1 MAANNNNN
9 TNNNQPLPMTSSN
22 NCWGTVPKPIVEDMN
37 FAAIVKNQKK
47 EKVLKQATEREKRK
61 QQEERD
67 LEEALVKS
75 LEMATMQD
83 AQPDEDEDEWDLLNE
98 EDDFKFILPPEVL
111 EFLKSEEEELAAAE
125 KAALEGCESDAVI
138 AQMLQAQFDKEYNE
152 EVKRIEK
159 AQNKQ
164 SKITVCLDKYIKPYI
179 RDVGEDLESDDY
191 EEDEIHR
198 EKRDWDRFETNE
210 RILEAI
216 PKCGYG
222 MDKDGEMITKHD
234 EKLCGVRNACRMMSL
249 PLEFATGDGA
259 GFDMKLSNRVFN
271 ELKTYSR
278 KGQKKNA
285 RMQDRKD
292 NVATAEMGVDGRTRL
307 ILYKLINNLIL
318 EQINGIISTG
328 KEAVILHANS
338 DPAFVGPDPENPLVM
353 PKECAVK
360 IFKTT
365 LNDFKQ
371 RDRYIK
377 DDYRF
382 KGRFNVR
389 FGKQNNFVII
399 NMWAEKEMHNLT
411 RMQSVGINCPEVVML
426 KKHVLVMS
434 FIGENNKAAP
444 KLKDA
449 ILSAAQWIAAY
460 DEVVTAMYKL
470 YNEAKLVHADLS
482 EYNILWHDD
491 KCWFIDVAQSVEPQH
506 PSALE
511 FLMRDCNNI
520 VSFFEKK
527 GVPNCHTKEQL
538 FEHITSLNAETI
550 NVAML
555 ERIHTKGANIQ
566 LATAPNQD
574 ECPLEAKPLE
584 YPFDLAWEKTMQNAA
599 NVDCKVQAALV
610 ENAKTE
616 SSMPQPII
624 VNSLTDTA
632 NI

>member
-1 MAANNNNN
+1 MAANNNN
-9 TNNNQPLPMTSSN
+9 TNNATPNPPAS
-22 NCWGTVPKPIVEDMN
+22 CWGTINKPSDDN
-37 FAAIVKNQKK
+37 FASIIKNQEK
-47 EKVLKQATEREKRK
+47 EKHIKQAVEREKRK
-61 QQEERD
+61 RQEEKD
-67 LEEALVKS
+67 MEEAIVKS
-75 LEMATMQD
+75 LEEATSVKDMGD
-83 AQPDEDEDEWDLLNE
+83 DDDDWDLLDG
-98 EDDFKFILPPEVL
+98 EDDIKFTLPPEVL
-111 EFLKSEEEELAAAE
+111 EFLKCEEEELKAAE
-125 KAALEGCESDAVI
+125 TAAETESDAVI

-152 EVKRIEK
+152 NLKRIER

-164 SKITVCLDKYIKPYI
+164 SKITICLDKYIKPYI
-179 RDVGEDLESDDY
+179 RDVGEDLEDDY
-191 EEDEIHR
+191 EDEDDAHR
-198 EKRDWDRFETNE
+198 EKRDWDRFDTNA
-210 RILEAI
+210 RIFEQI
-216 PKCGYG
+216 PKCGYA

-234 EKLCGVRNACRMMSL
+234 ETLCGVKNACRMMSL

-307 ILYKLINNLIL
+307 ILYKLINNQIL

-328 KEAVILHANS
+328 KEAVILHASS
-338 DPAFVGPDPENPLVM
+338 DPAFVGPDPENPLIM

-360 IFKTT
+360 ILKTT

-399 NMWAEKEMHNLT
+399 NMWAEKEMHNLS
-411 RMQSVGINCPEVVML
+411 RMLSVGINCPEVVML

-434 FIGENNKAAP
+434 FIGEDNNAAP
-444 KLKDA
+444 KIKDA
-449 ILSAAQWIAAY
+449 ILSSAEWIAAY

-482 EYNILWHDD
+482 EYNILWHKE

-520 VSFFEKK
+520 VTFFEKK

-574 ECPLEAKPLE
+574 ECPLDVKPLE
-584 YPFDLAWEKTMQNAA
+584 YPFDLAWEKTTTTTPMTE
-599 NVDCKVQAALV
+599 CRIQASMAEV
-610 ENAKTE
+610 KDE
-616 SSMPQPII
+616 SSTSMQQPII
-624 VNSLTDTA
+624 VNSMTDTA
-632 NI
+632 NV

>member
-1 MAANNNNN
+1 MAANNTN
-9 TNNNQPLPMTSSN
+9 TNNQQLPTMTPPS
-22 NCWGTVPKPIVEDMN
+22 NCWGNVPKPIVEDMN

-47 EKVLKQATEREKRK
+47 EKVLKQATEREKIK
-61 QQEERD
+61 LQEERD

-75 LEMATMQD
+75 LEMATLQEATTSSTLLGGQGD
-83 AQPDEDEDEWDLLNE
+83 DDEEDWDLLNQ

-125 KAALEGCESDAVI
+125 KAAIEGCDSDAVI

-152 EVKRIEK
+152 ELKRIEK

-179 RDVGEDLESDDY
+179 RDVGEDDDSDYDY
-191 EEDEIHR
+191 DEDDLNR

-210 RILEAI
+210 RRFEAI

-222 MDKDGEMITKHD
+222 LDKDGEMITKHD

-259 GFDMKLSNRVFN
+259 GFDMKLSNRQ
-271 ELKTYSR
+271 KSR
-278 KGQKKNA
+278 
-285 RMQDRKD
+285 
-292 NVATAEMGVDGRTRL
+292 
-307 ILYKLINNLIL
+307 
-318 EQINGIISTG
+318 S
-328 KEAVILHANS
+328 LH
-338 DPAFVGPDPENPLVM
+338 
-353 PKECAVK
+353 
-360 IFKTT
+360 
-365 LNDFKQ
+365 LNDFKH
-371 RDRYIK
+371 
-377 DDYRF
+377 
-382 KGRFNVR
+382 FNVR

-399 NMWAEKEMHNLT
+399 NMWAEKEM
-411 RMQSVGINCPEVVML
+411 Q
-426 KKHVLVMS
+426 
-434 FIGENNKAAP
+434 AAP

-449 ILSAAQWIAAY
+449 LLSAAEWIAAY
-460 DEVVTAMYKL
+460 DEVVTAMHKL

-482 EYNILWHDD
+482 EYNILWHDG

-584 YPFDLAWEKTMQNAA
+584 YPFDLAWEKTTQNV
-599 NVDCKVQAALV
+599 NVDCKMQAALA
-610 ENAKTE
+610 ENKAE
-616 SSMPQPII
+616 MSSSAVMAQPIV
-624 VNSLTDTA
+624 VNTITDTA

>member
-1 MAANNNNN
+1 MAANNTDNNVH
-9 TNNNQPLPMTSSN
+9 NNSNPPSTS
-22 NCWGTVPKPIVEDMN
+22 CWGTITKPKEDN
-37 FAAIVKNQKK
+37 FASIVKNQEK
-47 EKVLKQATEREKRK
+47 EKQLKHATEREKRK
-61 QQEERD
+61 QQEAKD

-75 LEMATMQD
+75 LELASLKD
-83 AQPDEDEDEWDLLNE
+83 DEDDDWDLLND
-98 EDDFKFILPPEVL
+98 EDDFNFTLPPEVL
-111 EFLKSEEEELAAAE
+111 EFLKTEEEELKAAETAAAE
-125 KAALEGCESDAVI
+125 ECESDAVI
-138 AQMLQAQFDKEYNE
+138 AQMLQAQFNKEYNQE
-152 EVKRIEK
+152 LKRIEK

-164 SKITVCLDKYIKPYI
+164 SKITVCLDKYMKPYI
-179 RDVGEDLESDDY
+179 KDVGEELENEY
-191 EEDEIHR
+191 EEEDDVDR
-198 EKRDWDRFETNE
+198 EKRDWDRFDTNA
-210 RILEAI
+210 RLLEQI
-216 PKCGYG
+216 PKCGYAI
-222 MDKDGEMITKHD
+222 DRDGEMITKHD

-271 ELKTYSR
+271 DLKTYSR
-278 KGQKKNA
+278 KGHKN

-292 NVATAEMGVDGRTRL
+292 NVATAEMGVDVRTRL
-307 ILYKLINNLIL
+307 ILYKLVNNKIL

-328 KEAVILHANS
+328 KEAVILHADS
-338 DPAFVGPDPENPLVM
+338 SLIGPDPENPLIM

-411 RMQSVGINCPEVVML
+411 RMMSVGINCPEVVML

-434 FIGENNKAAP
+434 FIGEDNKAAP

-449 ILSAAQWIAAY
+449 ILTSAEWIVAY
-460 DEVVTAMYKL
+460 DEVVTAMHKL

-482 EYNILWHDD
+482 EYNILWHRG

-506 PSALE
+506 PSAME
-511 FLMRDCNNI
+511 YLMRDCNNI
-520 VSFFEKK
+520 VTFFNKK
-527 GVPNCHTKEQL
+527 GVPNCHTKEEL
-538 FEHITSLNAETI
+538 FEHITSLNAETV

-574 ECPLEAKPLE
+574 ECPLHAKPLE
-584 YPFDLAWEKTMQNAA
+584 YPFDLAWEKTTSAIME
-599 NVDCKVQAALV
+599 CKVQASLAEPKDEKASV
-610 ENAKTE
+610 T
-616 SSMPQPII
+616 QPIV
-624 VNSLTDTA
+624 VNAMTDTA
-632 NI
+632 TI

>member
-1 MAANNNNN
+1 MANANN
-9 TNNNQPLPMTSSN
+9 QQLPITSSSS
-22 NCWGTVPKPIVEDMN
+22 CWGTVPKPIVEDMN
-37 FAAIVKNQKK
+37 FAAIVKNQQK
-47 EKVLKQATEREKRK
+47 EKVIKQATEREKRK
-61 QQEERD
+61 QQEERE

-75 LEMATMQD
+75 LEMATMED
-83 AQPDEDEDEWDLLNE
+83 AAAVDEEDEWDLLNQD
-98 EDDFKFILPPEVL
+98 DDFKFILPPEVL

-152 EVKRIEK
+152 ELKRIEK

-164 SKITVCLDKYIKPYI
+164 SKITVCLDKYMKPYI

-191 EEDEIHR
+191 EEDEVHR
-198 EKRDWDRFETNE
+198 EKRDWDRFDTNE
-210 RILEAI
+210 RLLEAI
-216 PKCGYG
+216 PKCGYAL
-222 MDKDGEMITKHD
+222 DKDGEMITKHD

-328 KEAVILHANS
+328 KEAVILHASS
-338 DPAFVGPDPENPLVM
+338 DPAFVGPDPENPLIM

-382 KGRFNVR
+382 KGRFNVK

-411 RMQSVGINCPEVVML
+411 RMQAVGINCPEVVML

-449 ILSAAQWIAAY
+449 ILSAAEWIAAY

-482 EYNILWHDD
+482 EYNILWHDG

-584 YPFDLAWEKTMQNAA
+584 YPFDLAWEKTIQNV
-599 NVDCKVQAALV
+599 NMECKVQAALA
-610 ENAKTE
+610 ENKNDL
-616 SSMPQPII
+616 PQPIV
-624 VNSLTDTA
+624 VNSITDTA